1 MTSDGQAVERLR
13 DYLRTLTPE
22 ARAMLAVELERGIL
36 AGDESPRNAL
46 ILQELRRT
54 IPTAQPSPARM
65 GEVARMFFAPVEPFV
80 IDG

>member
-22 ARAMLAVELERGIL
+22 ARAMLAAELERGIL

-54 IPTAQPSPARM
+54 IPTA
-65 GEVARMFFAPVEPFV
+65 
-80 IDG
+80 